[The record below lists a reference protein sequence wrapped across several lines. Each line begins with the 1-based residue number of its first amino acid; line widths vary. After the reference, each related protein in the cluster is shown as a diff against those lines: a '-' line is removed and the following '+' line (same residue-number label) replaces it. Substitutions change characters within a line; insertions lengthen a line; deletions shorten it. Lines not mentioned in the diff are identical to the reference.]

1 MSAEIIP
8 LPHVR
13 LSPRPRVRLSSDVAC
28 RMVRHYEA
36 AIALGF
42 RAELHT
48 ALGNHVRAH
57 RCRRAVGRL
66 RRVAFACCLALL
78 PREQLADFTDRILGQ
93 ASPVGPDLGPCLE
106 HQSVFAAHTGV
117 TKVTPYKGQNQ
128 REQARS
134 LQVCP

>member
-8 LPHVR
+8 LPQVP
-13 LSPRPRVRLSSDVAC
+13 LRPRNRLTSDTAC
-28 RMVRHYEA
+28 RMVRCYEA

-66 RRVAFACCLALL
+66 RRLAFACCLALL
-78 PREQLADFTDRILGQ
+78 PREELPDFTDRILGTRH
-93 ASPVGPDLGPCLE
+93 L
-106 HQSVFAAHTGV
+106 
-117 TKVTPYKGQNQ
+117 
-128 REQARS
+128 
-134 LQVCP
+134 